1 MPHFFNFVCHRR
13 TLASTAGNKYVDV
26 LIVILAMILRIIA
39 VGKLKEKYWKDGADE
54 YIRRLRPYARLEMLE
69 VPEAKIPERVSY
81 ADEERVMEQEA
92 KPIMEKLN
100 RTESLVIVLDRQ
112 GESLGS
118 KELAKFLEE
127 QILDGRDVTWIIGG
141 PLGLAPSLIERAD
154 LVLSFSKMTF
164 PHQMMRLILL
174 EQIYRSFRINC
185 HEPYHR

>member
-1 MPHFFNFVCHRR
+1 
-13 TLASTAGNKYVDV
+13 
-26 LIVILAMILRIIA
+26 MILRIIA

-100 RTESLVIVLDRQ
+100 RTESLVVVLDRD
-112 GESLGS
+112 GKSLGS

>member
-1 MPHFFNFVCHRR
+1 
-13 TLASTAGNKYVDV
+13 
-26 LIVILAMILRIIA
+26 MILRIIA

-54 YIRRLRPYARLEMLE
+54 YVRRLRPYARLEMLE
-69 VPEAKIPERVSY
+69 VPEAKIPERGSH

-92 KPIMEKLN
+92 KPILEKLN
-100 RTESLVIVLDRQ
+100 RTESLVVILDRQ

-174 EQIYRSFRINC
+174 EQIYRSFGINC